1 MSNELTEHYA
11 TGNLANAITTAL
23 GKVVTDGRSPT
34 IDDLAPVD
42 EFHIGGRRASVSLF
56 DQLNLSSSDRV
67 LDVGAGIGGT
77 ARFVAQNY
85 GSNVVGIDLTPEFCE
100 VAETLSN
107 LVGLGDKV
115 TVHEGSALAMPF
127 ESESFDSAY
136 MMHVGMNI
144 EDKAALFAEV
154 NRVLRPGGRFAV
166 YDILAGQNSGD
177 FQFPVPWATDA
188 NSSFLTSPD
197 EMKSLL
203 EQAGFTVD
211 VTNDRTEFAAE
222 FFESAVAAMASG
234 PPPVGLHLIMGPT
247 ARDKFGNMIQNV
259 KAGMCGP
266 WEFIASKK

>member
-1 MSNELTEHYA
+1 MSDEIASHYA
-11 TGNLANAITTAL
+11 PGNLADAITSAL
-23 GKVVTDGRSPT
+23 SKVVTDGRSPT

-42 EFHIGGRRASVSLF
+42 EFHIGGRIASVNLF
-56 DQLNLSSSDRV
+56 DQLNLSSADRV

-85 GSNVVGIDLTPEFCE
+85 GSSVEGIDLTPEFCE
-100 VAETLSN
+100 VATTLTD
-107 LVGLGDKV
+107 LVGLGEKV

-127 ESESFDSAY
+127 ESGSFDSAY

-166 YDILAGQNSGD
+166 YDVLTGQNSGD

-188 NSSFLTSPD
+188 NSSFLVSPD
-197 EMKSLL
+197 EMQSLL
-203 EQAGFTVD
+203 EQAGFIVD
-211 VTNDRTEFAAE
+211 VTNDKTEFAVE
-222 FFESAVAAMASG
+222 FFQSAVASMADG
-234 PPPVGLHLIMGPT
+234 PAPIGLHLIMGPT

-259 KAGMCGP
+259 KAGLCGP
-266 WEFIASKK
+266 WELIATRS